1 MNFYNIAFKNIRRN
15 FKNYKLYIFSTT
27 FIITIYYVF
36 NAIAYN
42 PQVILEAKNSAKY
55 NTGLVSTGVVIA
67 VISAVFIWYSS
78 SFFIRSR
85 KKELGMYSLFGIRK
99 SQINLMI
106 FIENII
112 IAVMSIAIG
121 ILAGILLSR
130 LFTML
135 IFKLM
140 RNIETVKFLVPFEAV
155 RSTVFIFIG
164 LFLLASVLSSIQISR
179 LKLIDL
185 FSAHKKREKEPKSNI
200 ILTVLSIALIVF
212 GYWLSQ
218 HMFMNSLFG
227 NNIFV
232 SALVIL
238 TTVILGTFGLFSFA
252 VIFIT
257 KLAKKNKKSYYKD
270 KNLISISN
278 LSYRIKSQARTLA
291 IITVLSG
298 SAMTAMGVVY
308 CSYYDQIVQFQ
319 AKQPFSYNLFEIDD
333 DNTENE
339 ILSIINKYDKH
350 KITGKIKNK
359 IVTVEG
365 SIDSKEEN
373 NIISQFFS
381 NKMDVN
387 VISESQYN
395 DIMKARNKDNKLNLN
410 SNECFLQSY
419 IAMNFTLTGDIEDLV
434 MNIDLKD
441 EVKQLNIVGT
451 DTNVAIEQNFEYMM
465 IVVDDELF
473 SNLELKDFNKTEV
486 LSININK
493 TLDSKEL
500 SEELEQYSIKKGIN
514 CFSYY
519 SDYIGSS
526 KQQGVILF
534 STFFAGIVFLIT
546 TGCVIYFKMITEAK
560 NDKEKY
566 DILRKIGFRDI
577 VIKKA
582 IRKQVFIMFMLPL
595 LLGTVH
601 ALFALSTFS
610 QLFSTDLRIPII
622 INVVIYCSIYFIY
635 YLLTV
640 NYYNRICLKSKYA
653 RVMQ

>member
-1 MNFYNIAFKNIRRN
+1 MSFYNIAFKNIRRN

-27 FIITIYYVF
+27 FIITIYYIF

-42 PQVILEAKNSAKY
+42 PQVILEAENSAKY
-55 NTGLVSTGVVIA
+55 NTGLISAGVVIA

-78 SFFIRSR
+78 SFFIRNR

-99 SQINLMI
+99 SQISLLI

-112 IAVMSIAIG
+112 IAIISIVTG

-135 IFKLM
+135 IFKIM
-140 RNIETVKFLVPFEAV
+140 RNIETVRFVVPFEAV
-155 RSTVFIFIG
+155 KSTILIFIG
-164 LFLLASVLSSIQISR
+164 LFILASVLSSIQISR
-179 LKLIDL
+179 LKLIEL

-218 HMFMNSLFG
+218 HMFMNDLFG
-227 NNIFV
+227 SNILV

-238 TTVILGTFGLFSFA
+238 STVIIGTFGLFSFA
-252 VIFIT
+252 VIFMT

-278 LSYRIKSQARTLA
+278 LAYRIKSQARTLA

-308 CSYYDQIVQFQ
+308 CLYYDQIVEFQ
-319 AKQPFSYNLFEIDD
+319 SKQPFSYNLFEIED

-350 KITGKIKNK
+350 KITGKIRNK

-373 NIISQFFS
+373 KNVSQFFGY
-381 NKMDVN
+381 KMDVN

-395 DIMKARNKDNKLNLN
+395 DIMEVRDKDNRLDLN

-419 IAMNFTLTGDIEDLV
+419 IGKNFVLTGDIKTF
-434 MNIDLKD
+434 NIKIDLND
-441 EVKQLNIVGT
+441 EVKQLDVVGL

-473 SNLELKDFNKTEV
+473 NNIELQDFSKREV

-493 TLDSKEL
+493 TMDSEEL

-519 SDYIGSS
+519 SDYIGCS
-526 KQQGVILF
+526 KEQGVLLF
-534 STFFAGIVFLIT
+534 SAFFAGIVFLIT
-546 TGCVIYFKMITEAK
+546 TGCVIYFKMITEAE

-566 DILRKIGFRDI
+566 DILRKIGFREI

-582 IRKQVFIMFMLPL
+582 IRKQVFTMFMLPL
-595 LLGTVH
+595 FIGTIH

-610 QLFSTDLRIPII
+610 QLFSNDLRIPII
-622 INVVIYCSIYFIY
+622 INVVIYSAIYFIY

-640 NYYNRICLKSKYA
+640 NYYNKICVKSKYS
-653 RVMQ
+653 RVIQ